1 MPGHQVVAQW
11 WDFAWMLI
19 AKSLSYCIARC
30 RQACQCNVENLTQW
44 AQTLSFGELHAPLS
58 LGSLGKTAGVW
69 VVSTGISS
77 ELPRYGRY
85 SVTFNE
91 SETGALGQVYPAWWL
106 RNPEVGGFPT
116 VELCKLQLHGEV
128 IKAYGGS
135 QFYLARDEHAQ
146 QSCQL

>member
-1 MPGHQVVAQW
+1 MGLCLDADREVTELLHCKMPS
-11 WDFAWMLI
+11 
-19 AKSLSYCIARC
+19 SLPMQC
-30 RQACQCNVENLTQW
+30 RELDSVGPNFVFWRASRAIV
-44 AQTLSFGELHAPLS
+44 FGKFGQDCRS
-58 LGSLGKTAGVW
+58 LGCKHRHFVLW
-69 VVSTGISS
+69 VVHPCLS